1 MFSIVNFYIQAYM
14 TRHLANMHFSFI
26 AILRGKGSFIK
37 NSNQILIY
45 WTFRN
50 VSDALSLLSKLGN

>member
-1 MFSIVNFYIQAYM
+1 MFSFVNFYIQADV
-14 TRHLANMHFSFI
+14 TRRLENVHFSFI

-50 VSDALSLLSKLGN
+50 VCSICS